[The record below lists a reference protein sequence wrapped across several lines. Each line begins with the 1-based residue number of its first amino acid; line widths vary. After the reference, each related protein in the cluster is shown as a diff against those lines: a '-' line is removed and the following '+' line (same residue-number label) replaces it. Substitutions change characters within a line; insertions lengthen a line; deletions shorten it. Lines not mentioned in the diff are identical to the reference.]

1 METSTSTE
9 RLMADLQAVVRDTEN
24 LLKATAGDASERAA
38 KARAHAE
45 ESLHKA
51 RARMSELEH
60 DLAARAHQAKT
71 HLCFL
76 PRQSHLLRS
85 SSPPEQRVEATGL
98 QDRRFAEGDVHTVGK
113 VACALGGAVR
123 QVAR

>member
-1 METSTSTE
+1 MDTSTSTE

-60 DLAARAHQAKT
+60 DLAARTREAAQKT
-71 HLCFL
+71 NAYVHDN
-76 PRQSHLLRS
+76 PWPSIGAAAGIGLL
-85 SSPPEQRVEATGL
+85 VGL
-98 QDRRFAEGDVHTVGK
+98 LIGRR
-113 VACALGGAVR
+113 
-123 QVAR
+123 

>member
-1 METSTSTE
+1 MDTNTSTE

-24 LLKATAGDASERAA
+24 LRKATAGDASERAA

-60 DLAARAHQAKT
+60 DLAARTREAAQKT
-71 HLCFL
+71 NAYVHDN
-76 PRQSHLLRS
+76 PWPSIGVAAGVGLL
-85 SSPPEQRVEATGL
+85 VGL
-98 QDRRFAEGDVHTVGK
+98 LIGRR
-113 VACALGGAVR
+113 
-123 QVAR
+123 

>member
-1 METSTSTE
+1 MDTNTSAE

-60 DLAARAHQAKT
+60 DLAARTREAAHKT
-71 HLCFL
+71 NAYVHDN
-76 PRQSHLLRS
+76 PWPSIGVAAAVGLL
-85 SSPPEQRVEATGL
+85 VGL
-98 QDRRFAEGDVHTVGK
+98 LISRR
-113 VACALGGAVR
+113 
-123 QVAR
+123 

>member
-1 METSTSTE
+1 MDTNTSTE

-60 DLAARAHQAKT
+60 DLAARTREAAHKT
-71 HLCFL
+71 NAYVHDN
-76 PRQSHLLRS
+76 PWPSIGVAAAVGLL
-85 SSPPEQRVEATGL
+85 VGL
-98 QDRRFAEGDVHTVGK
+98 LISRR
-113 VACALGGAVR
+113 
-123 QVAR
+123 

>member
-1 METSTSTE
+1 MDTNTSTE

-24 LLKATAGDASERAA
+24 LLKDTAGDASERAA

-60 DLAARAHQAKT
+60 DLAARTREAAQKT
-71 HLCFL
+71 NAYVHDN
-76 PRQSHLLRS
+76 PWPSIGVAAGVGLL
-85 SSPPEQRVEATGL
+85 VGL
-98 QDRRFAEGDVHTVGK
+98 LIGRR
-113 VACALGGAVR
+113 
-123 QVAR
+123 

>member
-1 METSTSTE
+1 MDTNTSTE

-24 LLKATAGDASERAA
+24 LLKATAVDASERAA

-60 DLAARAHQAKT
+60 DLAARTREAAQKT
-71 HLCFL
+71 NAYVHDN
-76 PRQSHLLRS
+76 PWPSIGVAAGVGLL
-85 SSPPEQRVEATGL
+85 VGL
-98 QDRRFAEGDVHTVGK
+98 LIGRR
-113 VACALGGAVR
+113 
-123 QVAR
+123 

>member
-1 METSTSTE
+1 MDTNTSTE
-9 RLMADLQAVVRDTEN
+9 RLMADLQAVVRATEN

-60 DLAARAHQAKT
+60 DLAARTREAAQKT
-71 HLCFL
+71 NAYVHDN
-76 PRQSHLLRS
+76 PWPSIGVAAGVGLL
-85 SSPPEQRVEATGL
+85 VGL
-98 QDRRFAEGDVHTVGK
+98 LIGRR
-113 VACALGGAVR
+113 
-123 QVAR
+123 

>member
-1 METSTSTE
+1 MDTNTGTE

-60 DLAARAHQAKT
+60 DLAARTREAAHKT
-71 HLCFL
+71 NAYVHDN
-76 PRQSHLLRS
+76 PWPSIGVAAAVGLL
-85 SSPPEQRVEATGL
+85 VGL
-98 QDRRFAEGDVHTVGK
+98 LISRR
-113 VACALGGAVR
+113 
-123 QVAR
+123 

>member
-1 METSTSTE
+1 MDTPGTNTSTE

-51 RARMSELEH
+51 RERLHEFEH
-60 DLAARAHQAKT
+60 DVAARAREAAQKT
-71 HLCFL
+71 NAYVHEN
-76 PRQSHLLRS
+76 PWPSIGVAAGVGLL
-85 SSPPEQRVEATGL
+85 VGL
-98 QDRRFAEGDVHTVGK
+98 LLGRR
-113 VACALGGAVR
+113 
-123 QVAR
+123 

>member
-1 METSTSTE
+1 MDTNTSTE
-9 RLMADLQAVVRDTEN
+9 RLMTDFLTVVRDTEN

-60 DLAARAHQAKT
+60 DLAARTREAAQKT
-71 HLCFL
+71 NAYVHDN
-76 PRQSHLLRS
+76 PWPSIGVAAGVGLL
-85 SSPPEQRVEATGL
+85 VGL
-98 QDRRFAEGDVHTVGK
+98 LIGRR
-113 VACALGGAVR
+113 
-123 QVAR
+123 

>member
-1 METSTSTE
+1 MDTNTSTE

-51 RARMSELEH
+51 RVRMTELEH
-60 DLAARAHQAKT
+60 DI
-71 HLCFL
+71 
-76 PRQSHLLRS
+76 
-85 SSPPEQRVEATGL
+85 
-98 QDRRFAEGDVHTVGK
+98 
-113 VACALGGAVR
+113 AVR
-123 QVAR
+123 AREAAQKTNAYVHENPWPSIGAAAGIGLLVGLLIGRR

>member
-1 METSTSTE
+1 MDTSTSTE

-60 DLAARAHQAKT
+60 DLAARTREAAQKT
-71 HLCFL
+71 NAYVHDN
-76 PRQSHLLRS
+76 PWPSIGVAAGVGLL
-85 SSPPEQRVEATGL
+85 VGL
-98 QDRRFAEGDVHTVGK
+98 LISRR
-113 VACALGGAVR
+113 
-123 QVAR
+123 

>member
-1 METSTSTE
+1 MDTNTSTE

-60 DLAARAHQAKT
+60 DLAARTRAAAQKT
-71 HLCFL
+71 NAYVHDN
-76 PRQSHLLRS
+76 PWPSIGVAAGVGLL
-85 SSPPEQRVEATGL
+85 VGL
-98 QDRRFAEGDVHTVGK
+98 LIGRR
-113 VACALGGAVR
+113 
-123 QVAR
+123 